1 MKSIIDSLNWRYAT
15 KKFDTTKKLT
25 TEQVDMLLEAA
36 RLAPTSAGLQPLK
49 IVHVSDPMLRE
60 QVKAAGYGQPQ
71 MTDASDLF
79 VFAVNKNVDI
89 AYVDN
94 YMNKLA
100 AERGIDVSVLEGFS
114 NMVKGNVASKTPEQI
129 VEWSAR
135 QAYIAVGIMLTAAAV
150 NEIDACPME
159 GFDPN
164 ALDKVLGLDTIG
176 AHSLVVV
183 AAGYRAADDATASYK
198 KFRFPKNEIVIE
210 K

>member
-60 QVKAAGYGQPQ
+60 QV
-71 MTDASDLF
+71 TDASDLF